1 MIPLTNKEILSLM
14 KNKKYV
20 IYVKKGGFEMM
31 IKTKKKVRDH
41 YHHTGKFRGAA
52 HSECNLRYNASK
64 EFPIIIH
71 NAGYDTHFIIN
82 QLAIEFDGEINC
94 IGDNME
100 NYITFSVPTKRE
112 VINNNVDKKTITRK
126 LKFIDSYRFM
136 QSLLLVTHLKFL
148 KVENVDHA
156 KKEQKLIQN
165 VVLLD

>member
-1 MIPLTNKEILSLM
+1 
-14 KNKKYV
+14 
-20 IYVKKGGFEMM
+20 
-31 IKTKKKVRDH
+31 
-41 YHHTGKFRGAA
+41 
-52 HSECNLRYNASK
+52 
-64 EFPIIIH
+64 
-71 NAGYDTHFIIN
+71 
-82 QLAIEFDGEINC
+82 
-94 IGDNME
+94 ME

-156 KKEQKLIQN
+156 KKEKKLIQN

>member
-1 MIPLTNKEILSLM
+1 
-14 KNKKYV
+14 
-20 IYVKKGGFEMM
+20 
-31 IKTKKKVRDH
+31 
-41 YHHTGKFRGAA
+41 
-52 HSECNLRYNASK
+52 
-64 EFPIIIH
+64 
-71 NAGYDTHFIIN
+71 
-82 QLAIEFDGEINC
+82 
-94 IGDNME
+94 ME

-165 VVLLD
+165 VILLD